1 MTVFWYALPEQSS
14 GRYCHVIEPLSGFRR
29 VDAVS
34 LDGSCRA
41 AGFPTG
47 RHHRMQ
53 YRGTANCP
61 TYTTPASTAV
71 PRASM
76 DGSKVVPSQ
85 TSTTLF
91 NGAIPP
97 NGFMVLGNPNGTC
110 FLNDNGPASGA
121 GDVVAGGG
129 FAGFQLTTAV
139 FVTPPGYKP
148 IGPVNIWCT
157 VAGYVAA
164 RAW

>member
-1 MTVFWYALPEQSS
+1 MSLNRSVVFIASTLCLLTV
-14 GRYCHVIEPLSGFRR
+14 
-29 VDAVS
+29 
-34 LDGSCRA
+34 A
-41 AGFPTG
+41 AGQPAFQPAATTSCNAAN
-47 RHHRMQ
+47 
-53 YRGTANCP
+53 RGTVNCP
-61 TYTTPASTAV
+61 TYTAPATTAV
-71 PRASM
+71 PRASI

-148 IGPVNIWCT
+148 IGPVSIWCT
-157 VAGYVAA
+157 AAGYVAA